1 MKLSKELIGQSFPII
16 KLPKNKKADLS
27 IGQFYEVV
35 EVKSRTLLIKDDSDN
50 EISVY
55 PSFMNFET
63 SLADKDSKKKEF
75 EDKNFGFDWVNDNLD
90 IVLPEE
96 YNQANDEDEIKEM
109 GYMLKAEAFIKG
121 AEMDEGQFELMV
133 DYLKRKNKIKE
144 YQDVMFE
151 VRRREESRSNA
162 IDELLS

>member
-1 MKLSKELIGQSFPII
+1 MKLTKKLIGQSFPII

-35 EVKSRTLLIKDDSDN
+35 GVKTRTLTIKDDSDN
-50 EISVY
+50 VISVY

-63 SLADKDSKKKEF
+63 SLTDKNVKKKEF
-75 EDKNFGFDWVNDNLD
+75 EDKNFDFDWVNKDLD

-96 YNQANDEDEIKEM
+96 YNEATEEDEIKEM
-109 GYMLKAEAFIKG
+109 GWLIKADAFSKG
-121 AEMDEGQFELMV
+121 SEMEESQFELMV
-133 DYLKRKNKIKE
+133 DYLKRKNKVKE
-144 YQDVMFE
+144 YQAVMVE
-151 VRRREESRSNA
+151 VKRREEARTGA

>member
-1 MKLSKELIGQSFPII
+1 MKLTKDLIGQSFPIV
-16 KLPKNKKADLS
+16 KLTKSKKADLS
-27 IGQFYEVV
+27 IGQFYEVID
-35 EVKSRTLLIKDDSDN
+35 VKAKTLVIKDDSDN

-55 PSFMNFET
+55 PSNLNFET
-63 SLADKDSKKKEF
+63 SLADKDAKKQDF

-96 YNQANDEDEIKEM
+96 YNQSNDEDEIKEM
-109 GYMLKAEAFIKG
+109 GYMIKADAFSKG
-121 AEMDEGQFELMV
+121 AEMEESQFELMV

-144 YQDVMFE
+144 YQAVMVE
-151 VRRREESRSNA
+151 VKRRETERSNA

>member
-1 MKLSKELIGQSFPII
+1 MKLTKDLIGQSFPIV
-16 KLPKNKKADLS
+16 KLPKSKKADLS
-27 IGQFYEVV
+27 IGQFYEVID
-35 EVKSRTLLIKDDSDN
+35 VKAKTLVIKDDSDN

-55 PSFMNFET
+55 TSNLNFET
-63 SLADKDSKKKEF
+63 SLADKDAKKQDF

-96 YNQANDEDEIKEM
+96 YNQSNDEDEIKEM
-109 GYMLKAEAFIKG
+109 GYMIKADAFAKG
-121 AEMDEGQFELMV
+121 AEMEESQFELMV

-144 YQDVMFE
+144 YQAVMVE
-151 VRRREESRSNA
+151 VKRRETERSNA